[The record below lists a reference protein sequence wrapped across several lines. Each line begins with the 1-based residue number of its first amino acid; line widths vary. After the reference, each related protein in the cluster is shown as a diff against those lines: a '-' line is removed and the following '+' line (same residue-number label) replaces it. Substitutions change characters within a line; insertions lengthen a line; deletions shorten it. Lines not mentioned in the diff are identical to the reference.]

1 LHDESDDEVHDVLD
15 EVHDELDE
23 LEQGLEIVTDPDEL
37 DELDELHKLET
48 DELVELD
55 ELDELDEPDE
65 LLDKETVQLIVS
77 LLLLEEASEF
87 NPVTESNEHELE
99 DSLCFL

>member
-55 ELDELDEPDE
+55 ELDEPDE